1 MFDLSYYTTPCCS
14 LARLVGT
21 VKTINKP
28 VCSIGQVV
36 SFGGSYGGMLT
47 AWMRLRY
54 PQLVDVALAASAP
67 LPMMART
74 IKPKQVLQLLTE
86 DISLRGLRE
95 IQDYDF
101 DDFIYFY

>member
-1 MFDLSYYTTPCCS
+1 M
-14 LARLVGT
+14 
-21 VKTINKP
+21 
-28 VCSIGQVV
+28 QVV

-74 IKPKQVLQLLTE
+74 AKPKQVRSCK
-86 DISLRGLRE
+86 IVYHAS
-95 IQDYDF
+95 F
-101 DDFIYFY
+101 